1 MEEYVCK
8 LYGGKGESVDDVRYR
23 KFKSKHERENKFVDI
38 SLIPPCKS
46 VLLLHAKRAS
56 RISFLWKNTLLPMI
70 EEPEL
75 LESGWEANGEI
86 QWVSDIY
93 PDKVNQILLIST
105 MMIMMKRNTGMD

>member
-1 MEEYVCK
+1 
-8 LYGGKGESVDDVRYR
+8 
-23 KFKSKHERENKFVDI
+23 
-38 SLIPPCKS
+38 
-46 VLLLHAKRAS
+46 
-56 RISFLWKNTLLPMI
+56 MI

-86 QWVSDIY
+86 QWVNDIY